1 MATFTFSLSHWLSNE
16 MCDGFYGC
24 ERELQNRHYDSSAVD
39 LLRIVFVLVILICN
53 NFIIL
58 LKKNEVARVVVFKVN
73 EGFK

>member
-1 MATFTFSLSHWLSNE
+1 MKCVMDLMSVKGNCKIGIMILQRWTHSGLSL
-16 MCDGFYGC
+16 
-24 ERELQNRHYDSSAVD
+24 
-39 LLRIVFVLVILICN
+39 VLVILICN